1 MDIRLQGTFR
11 LLSPLSHIGES
22 ISATSYLVQ
31 EPVIQPGG
39 GVEQIFVY
47 SGNAWRGQLR
57 DLAAEYMLDAL
68 GRPRLPLDTFHMLFA
83 GGRIGGEQS
92 TNIEQARRMR
102 RAIPLMAVW
111 GGGVGNQ
118 ILPGK
123 LRVRNAYPLVEEA
136 LPVLPRQH
144 HEAASRTRYADVTF
158 EKSFSRMDDSR
169 DARVADARLLAAP
182 VAVSQG
188 ALMAPADAPPGK
200 VAKEPPP
207 EQMRMTVELVA
218 AGTVLATAIDVLD
231 CSEVELGCLVSAL
244 HRFAR
249 SPHIGGQANRGHGL
263 VELEYGLVRLDAA
276 ERVAEEFVIVEGD
289 GLPPRLGAAASG
301 AKAAYDAHLEEMYA
315 AYLTENASEV
325 RGLLGV
331 AK

>member
-39 GVEQIFVY
+39 GVEQLFVY

-68 GRPRLPLDTFHMLFA
+68 GGPRLPLDTFHMLFA

-136 LPVLPRQH
+136 LPVLPRQY
-144 HEAASRTRYADVTF
+144 HEAASRTRYADITF

-188 ALMAPADAPPGK
+188 ALMAPADAP
-200 VAKEPPP
+200 VAKAAKEPP

-276 ERVAEEFVIVEGD
+276 EPVMEPFVMVEGD
-289 GLPPRLGAAASG
+289 GLPPRLGAAAAG